1 MTSLPTRYL
10 ELPDIR
16 FAYCE
21 HGAGPTLIFLHGNS
35 ERKKIFAHYQTEHFA
50 DYHTIALDSR
60 GHGQSRSVDHE
71 LTIPQL
77 ANDVINFCIA
87 KGIQR
92 THLVGYSDG
101 GNIALLLAKNAPHLF
116 DKIVAIAPNYL
127 VSGTEEKTL
136 RTFTRLYKLWK
147 FLRRLG
153 LPAQK
158 IIMCFDLM
166 MNDIGITADELRSI
180 NTGMKI
186 LYAEKEMIKPEHIR
200 EIAEL
205 VPNTEREM
213 IPGCTHMNILRQP
226 ATAAAIRQYLAG

>member
-1 MTSLPTRYL
+1 MTPLPTQYQ

-16 FAYCE
+16 VAYCE

-35 ERKKIFAHYQTEHFA
+35 ESKKIFAHYQTEHFA

-158 IIMCFDLM
+158 IIMRFDLM

-205 VPNTEREM
+205 VPNTELEM